1 MTAVVRGIRLAA
13 VVLASA
19 LAGCE
24 TQSDT
29 LSANLPLSADKSSNI
44 LKDLDPTGQIGTI
57 STNGSIDLGNAFF
70 QSLGTNGR
78 SCGTCHLQSDGWGL
92 SAASA
97 RTVFTSRGLTDPLF
111 AFDGANCPSVTP
123 ADGAAGHSLLLS
135 HGLIRIEIPVPA
147 GADFTLAA
155 VHDPYGC
162 ALHGS
167 PVVAAFYR
175 RPLPTTNLRFLS
187 AVMFDGRETG
197 QPLNN
202 GATFMTN
209 LRADLAHQAMDA
221 TLGHAQAA
229 ASPSTAQLNSIV
241 DFELALFTAQR
252 FDNDAGVLN
261 AQGATGGPDA
271 LVSAPYYPGIND
283 PLGNNPTGAAFD
295 PSAVT
300 LFSAWQGLTSTNP
313 ATEARTAVARGQTVF
328 DTHPLTIT
336 NVAGLNDAL
345 GLPAIN
351 GTCTTCHDT
360 PNVGNHSLPVPL
372 DIGTSHAAAYETHA
386 EIAAALSQLS
396 GPDMPIF
403 QVTCTTGPLAG
414 TVRYSSDPGRAL
426 ITGHCADLGR
436 VKGPILRGLAAR
448 APLFHNGAAAS
459 VEQVVAFY
467 NLRFQMGLTAQETSD
482 LIAFLKSL

>member
-1 MTAVVRGIRLAA
+1 MQRFSFVALVFVALVAACEGERSAAPPAVM
-13 VVLASA
+13 
-19 LAGCE
+19 
-24 TQSDT
+24 
-29 LSANLPLSADKSSNI
+29 ADKVSNI

-92 SAASA
+92 SAASV
-97 RTVFTSRGLTDPLF
+97 RTVFTSRGLSDPLF

-123 ADGAAGHSLLLS
+123 ADGAAGHSLILS

-147 GADFTLAA
+147 GAEFTLAA

-162 ALHGS
+162 ALRGS
-167 PVVAAFYR
+167 PVIATFYR

-187 AVMFDGRETG
+187 AVMFDGRETL

-202 GATFMTN
+202 GATFLTN
-209 LRADLAHQAMDA
+209 LRANLAHQAMDA
-221 TLGHAQAA
+221 TLGHAQGAV
-229 ASPSTAQLNSIV
+229 SPTTGQLNSIV

-261 AQGATGGPDA
+261 AQGASGGPDA
-271 LVSAPYYPGIND
+271 LVSAAYYPGIND
-283 PLGNNPTGAAFD
+283 PLGGNPTGAAFN
-295 PSAVT
+295 PSAMT
-300 LFSAWQGLTSTNP
+300 LFSAWQGLTSSN
-313 ATEARTAVARGQTVF
+313 ASTEARKAVARGQLVF
-328 DTHPLTIT
+328 GTHPLTIT
-336 NVAGLNDAL
+336 SVAGLNDAL

-372 DIGTSHAAAYETHA
+372 DIGTSHPAGFEPDAR
-386 EIAAALSQLS
+386 IAAAVAQLS
-396 GPDMPIF
+396 VPDFPVF
-403 QVTCTTGPLAG
+403 QVTCTSGPLAG
-414 TVRYSSDPGRAL
+414 TVRYTSDPGRAM
-426 ITGHCADLGR
+426 ITGKCADLGR

-448 APLFHNGAAAS
+448 APFFHNGAAAS
-459 VEQVVAFY
+459 LDQVVAFY
-467 NLRFQMGLTAQETSD
+467 NLRFQMGLTSQEASD
-482 LIAFLKSL
+482 LVAFLRSL